1 MADTTTPNYGLT
13 KPEVGASADTW
24 GTKLN
29 TNMGLIDTQ
38 MKSSAD
44 LGGAA
49 LPKSGGA
56 LTGAVTTNSTFDGRN
71 VSVDGSKLDGIES
84 GATAD
89 QSASQIL
96 TAIKTVDGPG
106 SGLNADL
113 LDNQTGSYYYAASNP
128 NGYTNDQSA
137 AEILTKVKTVDGSG
151 SGLDAD
157 LLDGNHAS
165 AFLTPTGDGS
175 QLTGVQPFP
184 TGTVMVFYQT
194 AAPTGWTKSTAQN
207 NKALRVVS
215 GNGGGTGGSHGLSS
229 PPSTAHTHT
238 GGSHTHTG
246 GSHTHTSAAHT
257 HTETAH
263 THSIGAHSHGNNLSA
278 AAHTLSTAQMPS
290 HSHNQRE
297 YNSGNEDHYPYTGFS
312 VRYRG
317 QNQKTS
323 GVYTLNTGS
332 GSSHSHGM
340 SGSVSNSAAYNS
352 GSAGGGTTSSTTP
365 GATGSSSG
373 GTTSASGTQSTSS
386 AGPTAFAPQYIDVI
400 ICSKN

>member
-24 GTKLN
+24 GAKLN

-44 LGGAA
+44 AVAATVIVANAA
-49 LPKSGGA
+49 LPKAGGA

-128 NGYTNDQSA
+128 NGYTNDQTA
-137 AEILTKVKTVDGSG
+137 TEIRTKLKTVDGSG
-151 SGLDAD
+151 SGIDAD

-246 GSHTHTSAAHT
+246 GSHTHSSAAHT
-257 HTETAH
+257 HGQASH

-278 AAHTLSTAQMPS
+278 AAHTLTIAQMPA
-290 HSHNQRE
+290 HTHGAVHGRN
-297 YNSGNEDHYPYTGFS
+297 PYQYGAEAAGAYTTFY
-312 VRYRG
+312 VDT
-317 QNQKTS
+317 TS
-323 GVYTLNTGS
+323 AGG
-332 GSSHSHGM
+332 GGSHSHGM

-352 GSAGGGTTSSTTP
+352 GSGGNQTTNSTTP
-365 GATGSSSG
+365 GATG
-373 GTTSASGTQSTSS
+373 ASGTQTTSSAGNVSTSS

-400 ICSKN
+400 ICTKN

>member
-38 MKSSAD
+38 MKASAD
-44 LGGAA
+44 AVVVNTALANAA
-49 LPKSGGA
+49 LPKTGGA
-56 LTGAVTTNSTFDGRN
+56 LTGAVTTNSTFDSRN

-89 QSASQIL
+89 QTAAQIL
-96 TAIKTVDGPG
+96 TA
-106 SGLNADL
+106 
-113 LDNQTGSYYYAASNP
+113 
-128 NGYTNDQSA
+128 
-137 AEILTKVKTVDGSG
+137 VKTVDGSG

-184 TGTVMVFYQT
+184 TGTVMVFYQ
-194 AAPTGWTKSTAQN
+194 ASAPTGWTKSTSHN

-215 GNGGGTGGSHGLSS
+215 GSGGGSGGTHGLSS

-238 GGSHTHTG
+238 GGSHTH
-246 GSHTHTSAAHT
+246 SSAAHT
-257 HTETAH
+257 HGQASH

-278 AAHTLSTAQMPS
+278 AAHTLSTSQMPS

-297 YNSGNEDHYPYTGFS
+297 YNSGNQDHYPYTGFS
-312 VRYRG
+312 RNARG
-317 QNQKTS
+317 YSQRTS
-323 GVYTLNTGS
+323 GVYTLNAGS
-332 GSSHSHGM
+332 SGSHSHGM

-352 GSAGGGTTSSTTP
+352 GSGGNQTTTSTTP
-365 GATGSSSG
+365 GATG
-373 GTTSASGTQSTSS
+373 ASGTQTTSS
-386 AGPTAFAPQYIDVI
+386 AGPTAFAPQYINVI
-400 ICSKN
+400 ICTKS